1 MYLATMKPPRRQR
14 TVPSRFHK
22 TPEQEQIDSARSLCK
37 GWNRKDLHSFL
48 QALKQQQDFE
58 SEIDLTEIQK
68 KIPQRSLKQ
77 IENLINKV
85 KLRVL
90 QKVFKQVK
98 SQRKKE
104 RKAKVPIETWG
115 EMVQKISTSHGKTI
129 SAAFSQMLVVAATE
143 PCSLMHSEPPHPV
156 TQTPVFSRLYPA
168 YTPNTP
174 SRPTT
179 SGVSPSSSVS
189 TASAV
194 SFIRPDSSSSA
205 AGHIGKSDTVS
216 SSLHQEPVMPEASTP
231 TSSSSQSRSEA
242 EAAVSSPVSSRPSP
256 STSSN
261 KPSPISLELLG
272 HDYPC
277 KPRIMKSVVN
287 FDKIYAYLSDM
298 DSKTCSSAL
307 SSMECAVLLDLLM
320 CLPEELPL
328 LDCKGLQHHLL
339 QLHSQLSKPTVKP
352 ESYSNGPLSGEAN
365 SSTSAQKPSAAAGS
379 SEKHGPVKD
388 SDDWASAGICPL
400 NPLSVPVTLLK
411 RKSVDCDK

>member
-1 MYLATMKPPRRQR
+1 
-14 TVPSRFHK
+14 
-22 TPEQEQIDSARSLCK
+22 
-37 GWNRKDLHSFL
+37 
-48 QALKQQQDFE
+48 
-58 SEIDLTEIQK
+58 
-68 KIPQRSLKQ
+68 

-168 YTPNTP
+168 HTPNTT

-179 SGVSPSSSVS
+179 SGVSPSS
-189 TASAV
+189 T
-194 SFIRPDSSSSA
+194 
-205 AGHIGKSDTVS
+205 
-216 SSLHQEPVMPEASTP
+216 
-231 TSSSSQSRSEA
+231 
-242 EAAVSSPVSSRPSP
+242 VSSPVSSRPSP

-388 SDDWASAGICPL
+388 SEDWASAGICPL

-411 RKSVDCDK
+411 R